1 MTEKPLEQM
10 GLRDLRKI
18 MRQRAP
24 AEAWEHFNGAAE
36 SKATFRRNPQ
46 AFHHY
51 LFRQKIFHDVSE
63 PDTCVELFGKSL
75 PTPAITAPVGS
86 FSLIG
91 KDAEREVA
99 AGCDRAG
106 AMMFVSQAAKFSPK
120 EWRDAD
126 KSPLVFMAYMN
137 RGKDEVSAYAKLAE
151 DLGFAAVGITVD
163 TVRPVKIGDEVP
175 LSTKDGKPRRGHKST
190 VKDIEW
196 MKQQVS
202 LPVVIKGIMGGED
215 ARAAVN
221 AGADALVVSNH
232 GGRILDYNRAALE
245 ALPEVVEAIGKNT
258 PVLLDSGI
266 RSGGDIVKALALGA
280 RAVLVGRPVAWGVG
294 AFGARGVERVFAI
307 LTEEMQRVL
316 TLTGVARIRDVTR
329 SILFREEWG
338 GLRDL

>member
-18 MRQRAP
+18 MRQKAP

-36 SKATFRRNPQ
+36 SKTTFRRNPQ
-46 AFHHY
+46 AFRTY

-63 PDTCVELFGKSL
+63 PDTCVELFGKAL

-86 FSLIG
+86 FILIG

-99 AGCDRAG
+99 EGCDRAG

-215 ARAAVN
+215 ARAAVD

-245 ALPEVVEAIGKNT
+245 ALPEVVDEVGKTT

-307 LTEEMQRVL
+307 LAEEMERVL
-316 TLTGVARIRDVTR
+316 TLTGVGRIRDVTR
-329 SILFREEWG
+329 SILFREEWR
-338 GLRDL
+338 GLRGL